1 MRTFLGKQAACD
13 SLGLANWGTCGPT
26 ADDSGSKWQQQ
37 LGESQLSSCWF
48 YFGIRCFARES
59 GSTSQVEALGST
71 WKHWRRRWLR
81 WQQQACHQSLTVHFF
96 QYYFHQEG
104 VNLHYYARNKCFQQ
118 KGAANDDE
126 NPTYARAPAR
136 CPSLSL
142 TSPSVPFSLTPVW
155 SCRLTFGDFFG
166 SGRAKVGLGLAALA
180 CFTPRHS
187 SPPSAH
193 CRSRQ
198 RGRRLQVS
206 AIPAGRAT
214 RATLGT
220 DTALRVRPGH

>member
-1 MRTFLGKQAACD
+1 M
-13 SLGLANWGTCGPT
+13 
-26 ADDSGSKWQQQ
+26 
-37 LGESQLSSCWF
+37 SSCWF

-81 WQQQACHQSLTVHFF
+81 WQQQACHQSLTVHFI
-96 QYYFHQEG
+96 QYNFHQEG

-126 NPTYARAPAR
+126 NPTYACAPAR